1 MSLKFS
7 VNKFGLI
14 THILLYTFEVYDL
27 SHICPMGLHAIFVN
41 RVQRPILS
49 VVFFYRFASHSKFQ
63 SLNILKNFKCVFGT
77 KYCQT
82 EVVYCDRPFNTTGAI
97 GSKSLSSLYREL
109 NQCVLK
115 LFKEKIK

>member
-49 VVFFYRFASHSKFQ
+49 VVFFFIYLLHIPNVN
-63 SLNILKNFKCVFGT
+63 L
-77 KYCQT
+77 
-82 EVVYCDRPFNTTGAI
+82 
-97 GSKSLSSLYREL
+97 
-109 NQCVLK
+109 
-115 LFKEKIK
+115 